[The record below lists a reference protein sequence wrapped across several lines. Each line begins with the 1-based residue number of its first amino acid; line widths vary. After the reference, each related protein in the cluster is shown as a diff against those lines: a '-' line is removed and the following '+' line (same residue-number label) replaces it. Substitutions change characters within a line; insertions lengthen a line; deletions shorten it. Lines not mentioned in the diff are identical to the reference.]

1 MENKYQKILKNLR
14 EEKKWNIWEQELALF
29 LNTWGNLNEIPNNS
43 QDFNDGYKKAI
54 IDIWAK
60 FDFSNILDLK
70 YKNRKH
76 LKEGKK

>member
-43 QDFNDGYKKAI
+43 QDFNDGYKKT
-54 IDIWAK
+54 
-60 FDFSNILDLK
+60 
-70 YKNRKH
+70 
-76 LKEGKK
+76 GK